1 MRFSNSVIQAVE
13 QIPDSAKTAIVLP
26 APVFTLMGV
35 PVEQW
40 VFVLSGIFTILLI
53 IEKIP
58 KAYAVVKTAYRKLFK
73 RKNRD
78 GREDQ

>member
-1 MRFSNSVIQAVE
+1 MRYSETIIQAVE

-26 APVFTLMGV
+26 APVFAIAGF

-40 VFVLSGIFTILLI
+40 VFVLSGIFTVLLI

-58 KAYAVVKTAYRKLFK
+58 KALLSIKWLYRKIF
-73 RKNRD
+73 RKKYD
-78 GREDQ
+78 GMEN